1 MVVTFEDAEGVEH
14 EQLDRFR
21 LEKLED
27 PEWQERGPLG
37 VTYMDFKPARPAGY
51 PISWRNVDGNLKVR
65 ITLPALRPTPPWESE
80 EDCGDDV
87 VLVLRDSE
95 KESVRVTFTVTAD
108 TYGEA
113 FEGTLTVPV
122 ERLSALDAYK
132 LA

>member
-1 MVVTFEDAEGVEH
+1 
-14 EQLDRFR
+14 
-21 LEKLED
+21 
-27 PEWQERGPLG
+27 
-37 VTYMDFKPARPAGY
+37 MDFKPARSTGY
-51 PISWRNVDGNLKVR
+51 PISWRNVDGSLKVR
-65 ITLPALRPTPPWESE
+65 ITLPALRPTPAWESE

-95 KESVRVTFTVTAD
+95 QESVRVTFTVAAE

-122 ERLSALDAYK
+122 ERLSALGAYE